1 MDGTAATAAVEQAAV
16 KWHSRGCK
24 STDAVSEKN
33 GKYLCLRT
41 LNCTHKKSQ
50 NEKISIEH
58 DLHHHK
64 RQSEYTKRV
73 LTADFELAVSRNL
86 HPHMNKINSPNEA
99 RKKKI
104 DDMSGVCQ

>member
-1 MDGTAATAAVEQAAV
+1 M
-16 KWHSRGCK
+16 KWHSRGYK
-24 STDAVSEKN
+24 STDAVSEKK
-33 GKYLCLRT
+33 GKHLCLRT
-41 LNCTHKKSQ
+41 LNCTHKKA
-50 NEKISIEH
+50 KMRKLALSIES
-58 DLHHHK
+58 HHHK
-64 RQSEYTKRV
+64 RQGEYTKRV

>member
-1 MDGTAATAAVEQAAV
+1 M
-16 KWHSRGCK
+16 
-24 STDAVSEKN
+24 
-33 GKYLCLRT
+33 
-41 LNCTHKKSQ
+41 
-50 NEKISIEH
+50 SI

-64 RQSEYTKRV
+64 RQGEYTKRV

-104 DDMSGVCQ
+104 DDMSGVCQQKQPASETHKTAIGNTYMPQKNARQQVRDIFTYHGEEKY